1 APGDAEGD
9 REVSGVDQ
17 DAVYRRQQP
26 PRGRAG
32 PRDPRAERQAARDR
46 RSVQRDQGSARR
58 LLHDRGG
65 GLRRGGD
72 ARDEASASRVRR
84 HDPDS
89 GAVPPALTRAAPPAF
104 LRARAGGG
112 GGPRRPRLLGPD
124 HVGLAEETVQE
135 AMLRAL
141 QTWPYQGIPD
151 NAASWLYRVAH
162 NIAIDAVRRAR
173 TFGEKTDA

>member
-1 APGDAEGD
+1 
-9 REVSGVDQ
+9 
-17 DAVYRRQQP
+17 
-26 PRGRAG
+26 
-32 PRDPRAERQAARDR
+32 

-84 HDPDS
+84 HDRDS
-89 GAVPPALTRAAPPAF
+89 GAVPPAVSEASATGVLLDDLFRHHAGRMGAAVT
-104 LRARAGGG
+104 
-112 GGPRRPRLLGPD
+112 RLLGPD

-162 NIAIDAVRRAR
+162 NIAIDAVRRTR
-173 TFGEKTDA
+173 TFGEKTDALVAQLTRSSVVVPDETD